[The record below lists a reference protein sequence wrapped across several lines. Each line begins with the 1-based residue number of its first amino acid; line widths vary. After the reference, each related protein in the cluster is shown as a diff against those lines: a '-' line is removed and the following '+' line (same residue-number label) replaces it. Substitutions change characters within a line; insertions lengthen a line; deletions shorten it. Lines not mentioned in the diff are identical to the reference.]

1 MAKEK
6 STFVVKD
13 GWASVS
19 TGDLFTAWR
28 AEQASSAGQEV
39 IKLHKVIQQLRNTMR
54 YLLEEYVCDEFG
66 VFPSDCVVDDALYLA
81 VVPATSVADEIAMDT
96 PDGA

>member
-6 STFVVKD
+6 STFVVQD

-19 TGDLFTAWR
+19 TGDLFTAWPVER
-28 AEQASSAGQEV
+28 ASVAGEEV
-39 IKLHKVIQQLRNTMR
+39 AKLHKVIQQLRNTMR

-66 VFPSDCVVDDALYLA
+66 VFPSDCVVDEALYMA
-81 VVPATSVADEIAMDT
+81 AVPAPVIAGESSLDMLDEA
-96 PDGA
+96 